1 MVFDLL
7 IQCPQGE
14 NEWKKGITIERA
26 QKSHETHWSGKRE
39 KILNK

>member
-7 IQCPQGE
+7 IQCPQGG
-14 NEWKKGITIERA
+14 NEWKEGITMERV
-26 QKSHETHWSGKRE
+26 QKSHETHSSGKRE